1 MPSYRLDGATHD
13 LRRFAMREVLKAKQR
28 DRLGLPLRQ
37 MHHGTL
43 DGGLQIPGVSSL
55 IRPSRSS
62 PETSR
67 DEQLGHRHLPACG
80 PLSADGFIRDDPEHP
95 EPEPARQGQTSDP
108 QVGPDE
114 RILVPGAQERIVLG
128 GIDRRKDEHER
139 VQAGH
144 PRISNR
150 VLREPA
156 RGRANPGDHPDVFR
170 ALDESHEAAGEQVSP
185 ISLWVH
191 TPKAFGMT
199 KQFILAA
206 LGYTIREE
214 KQANEEYFDDADFS
228 IDVDDDENTIGGA
241 SWEDLVGKSL
251 RMTADIGEWNGNEQQ
266 EYRSYQPI
274 R

>member
-1 MPSYRLDGATHD
+1 MTRFQPNLSKAHAGFPMLERGEYEFEITKATPFLRVKENGDESAGCRYGLRCTGKIIDDG
-13 LRRFAMREVLKAKQR
+13 
-28 DRLGLPLRQ
+28 
-37 MHHGTL
+37 
-43 DGGLQIPGVSSL
+43 S
-55 IRPSRSS
+55 
-62 PETSR
+62 
-67 DEQLGHRHLPACG
+67 
-80 PLSADGFIRDDPEHP
+80 
-95 EPEPARQGQTSDP
+95 
-108 QVGPDE
+108 
-114 RILVPGAQERIVLG
+114 
-128 GIDRRKDEHER
+128 
-139 VQAGH
+139 
-144 PRISNR
+144 
-150 VLREPA
+150 
-156 RGRANPGDHPDVFR
+156 
-170 ALDESHEAAGEQVSP
+170 LDESHEAAGEQVSP

-228 IDVDDDENTIGGA
+228 IDVDDDENTVGGA